1 MATRNS
7 KSILSSTFDF
17 NQDNCLDASL
27 LFDQK
32 KTSEEKF
39 FNVILEKY
47 QIMTR
52 VILIIEKEEIL
63 NKKG

>member
-17 NQDNCLDASL
+17 NQDNCLDTSL

-52 VILIIEKEEIL
+52 VILIIEKEQIL